1 MARSSQ
7 LLTQPIKK
15 CVATEMNLYRI
26 TYITRAPQTHDHSD
40 GFGDYCDW
48 TEATAGTVEANNE
61 TEAKNKMLT
70 FKPYYKDVKKT
81 MQAILVA

>member
-1 MARSSQ
+1 
-7 LLTQPIKK
+7 
-15 CVATEMNLYRI
+15 MNLYRI
-26 TYITRAPQTHDHSD
+26 TYITRAPQTYDHSD

-61 TEAKNKMLT
+61 KEAINKMVT

-81 MQAILVA
+81 MQAVLVA

>member
-1 MARSSQ
+1 MAQ
-7 LLTQPIKK
+7 TTTQPTQPIKK

-26 TYITRAPQTHDHSD
+26 TYITRAPQTHNEFD

-61 TEAKNKMLT
+61 TEAINKMIT
-70 FKPYYKDVKKT
+70 FKPYYKGKKKT
-81 MQAILVA
+81 MHAILVA

>member
-1 MARSSQ
+1 MAQ
-7 LLTQPIKK
+7 TTTQPTQPIKK

-61 TEAKNKMLT
+61 TEAINKMIT
-70 FKPYYKDVKKT
+70 FKPYYKGKKKT
-81 MQAILVA
+81 MHAILVA